1 MRTPAARL
9 LSTAAI
15 AVLALAGC
23 GSDEDSSEPSIG
35 EPATVVATTTTATAA
50 ADTTTAAT
58 EAVASSTATTV
69 PLTEDTSDIPVM
81 TVTDGTNDIV
91 VITPP
96 DTADAPIVI
105 SVTVGIDDAV
115 DRVENV
121 PLGSV
126 LTLMVTNPDSDDEFH
141 LHGYDLGDGVEMPA
155 GQTETFTFTAD
166 QAGDFEL
173 ESHETGQVLVTLRV
187 A

>member
-1 MRTPAARL
+1 MRTSAARL
-9 LSTAAI
+9 LSTVAI
-15 AVLALAGC
+15 AAVALTAC
-23 GSDEDSSEPSIG
+23 GSDDDSSSDASIG
-35 EPATVVATTTTATAA
+35 EPITIAA
-50 ADTTTAAT
+50 TTTAAP
-58 EAVASSTATTV
+58 ATTTAPTDAASTSAATTI
-69 PLTEDTSDIPVM
+69 PLTDDTSDIPVM

-96 DTADAPIVI
+96 DTSDAPIVV
-105 SVTVGIDDAV
+105 SVTVGVDAAE
-115 DRVENV
+115 DRVEDV
-121 PLGSV
+121 PLGAV
-126 LTLMVTNPDSDDEFH
+126 VTLMVTNPDDDDEFH

-173 ESHETGQVLVTLRV
+173 ESHETGQVLLVLHV

>member
-1 MRTPAARL
+1 MRTRAARL
-9 LSTAAI
+9 LSTVAI
-15 AVLALAGC
+15 ATLALAAC
-23 GSDEDSSEPSIG
+23 GSDDDSTEPSIG
-35 EPATVVATTTTATAA
+35 EPATVS
-50 ADTTTAAT
+50 
-58 EAVASSTATTV
+58 ASSTTSTEPAAEATDAASTSV
-69 PLTEDTSDIPVM
+69 GTTIPLTDATSDIPVM

-96 DTADAPIVI
+96 DTSDAPVVV
-105 SVTVGIDDAV
+105 SVTVGIDSAE
-115 DRVENV
+115 DRVEEV
-121 PLGSV
+121 PLGAV
-126 LTLMVTNPDSDDEFH
+126 ITLMVTNPDADDEFH

-173 ESHETGQVLVTLRV
+173 ESHENDEVLLVLRV